1 MAAFA
6 VVPGQRASWRS
17 LQRRQLARGFLPWT
31 SPNPEKGTK
40 ISSEGRHEGGNAT
53 EAIGPVVGCV
63 LVPSP
68 KFGLGEG
75 DKHTSYALL
84 LPVTCWM
91 AVFTQP
97 LPLPCRSLRKS
108 TRHFVTSAFLSG
120 LTPAQSRNLF

>member
-53 EAIGPVVGCV
+53 EAIGPVSASV
-63 LVPSP
+63 LVASP
-68 KFGLGEG
+68 TFGVGEV
-75 DKHTSYALL
+75 DKHTSYR
-84 LPVTCWM
+84 TNHIK
-91 AVFTQP
+91 
-97 LPLPCRSLRKS
+97 SLSSQLSLYSRIDW
-108 TRHFVTSAFLSG
+108 SAKKM
-120 LTPAQSRNLF
+120 